1 MSEGEHPEGEI
12 EMKKISDLT
21 IDELS
26 DIKQLAKWNEIS
38 FKEAWDLYDSFKE
51 SGCDEV
57 YDDFNETMLDSMYL

>member
-1 MSEGEHPEGEI
+1 
-12 EMKKISDLT
+12 MKKISNLT

-57 YDDFNETMLDSMYL
+57 YDEFNETMLDVMYL

>member
-1 MSEGEHPEGEI
+1 
-12 EMKKISDLT
+12 MKKISDLT

-38 FKEAWDLYDSFKE
+38 FKEAGDLYDSFKE

-57 YDDFNETMLDSMYL
+57 YDEFNETMLDVMYL